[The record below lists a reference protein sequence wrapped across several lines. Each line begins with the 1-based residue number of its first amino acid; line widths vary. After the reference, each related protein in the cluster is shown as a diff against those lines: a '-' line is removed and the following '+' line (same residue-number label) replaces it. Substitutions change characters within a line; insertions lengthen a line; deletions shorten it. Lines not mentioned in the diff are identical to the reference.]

1 MQFSEELVNQVVANV
16 LSTISQMGSGRQSSG
31 IAPSDSTPDSS
42 VVLSDKVITADL
54 LAEKIKGQSV
64 VGIAAGSIL
73 TPSAKDYLREFN
85 ISIHR
90 AAAVASSK
98 EQGTPWRAIV
108 LSNSSTV
115 ENALETIEQQT
126 NTRWSQELSA
136 SLEES
141 VNDAISSLCRA
152 DATGIILFAEAAE
165 KAACLANRNQKIRAA
180 SIQDM
185 NQLRNVLSQMS
196 PNLICVNPLQKSFIE
211 LRNLIKTFVNAGV
224 PANGNE
230 L

>member
-16 LSTISQMGSGRQSSG
+16 LSTISQMGSGGQSSG
-31 IAPSDSTPDSS
+31 SAPSVSTPDSS

-64 VGIAAGSIL
+64 VGIAAESIL

-85 ISIHR
+85 VSVHR
-90 AAAVASSK
+90 PAAVASSK
-98 EQGTPWRAIV
+98 GLGTTWRAIV
-108 LSNSSTV
+108 LSNSSAV

-152 DATGIILFAEAAE
+152 DAAGIVLFAEAAE
-165 KAACLANRNQKIRAA
+165 MAACLANRNQKIRAA
-180 SIQDM
+180 SIQDV
-185 NQLRNVLSQMS
+185 NQLRNVISQMR